1 MLHSSLCLL
10 EKRYTCQDGSSMN
23 QGFIILSMVDKDEDK
38 EFILATTHLKA
49 KNGTENV
56 DTRCLQVPPSALVHL
71 QPGKL

>member
-1 MLHSSLCLL
+1 
-10 EKRYTCQDGSSMN
+10 MN